1 MQMIFLVRRWNSSTS
16 RLVLPL
22 IFVVFLST
30 AFAQIPSSSTDRAL
44 KEAQQAFEQGD
55 FADAV
60 RSFEQVRREARRER
74 RRGTASC

>member
-1 MQMIFLVRRWNSSTS
+1 VEQQHIETS
-16 RLVLPL
+16 PAL

-44 KEAQQAFEQGD
+44 KKLSRLFEQGD

-60 RSFEQVRREARRER
+60 RSFEQVRREAPER
-74 RRGTASC
+74 KEAWHSSC